1 MALADVSIGVAGALG
16 PDAIARLAV
25 IVERCGFR
33 SLWVN
38 DTPGGD
44 SLAALAAAAE
54 GTSRLV
60 LATGVIPVDRRHADE
75 VVDAVHMAELPEH
88 RLVLGI
94 GAGGTRKGALSL
106 VGSAAEQLR
115 DGTRATVLVGALGP
129 KMRELGARQADG
141 VLLSWLTPDV
151 ARDQAEA
158 AHALAAG
165 AQASD
170 SRVAL
175 YVRTALTAEAGGRL
189 AEEARRYA
197 GYPAYAANFARLGI
211 RAEDTVLD
219 HDTFA
224 DRIPR
229 YRDAV
234 DEVVLRVIAPTDSVD
249 DHVRFVERAGELL
262 ER

>member
-16 PDAIARLAV
+16 PDAIARLASV
-25 IVERCGFR
+25 VERCGFR

-44 SLAALAAAAE
+44 SLSALAAAAE
-54 GTSRLV
+54 RTSRLV

-75 VVDAVHMAELPEH
+75 VVDAVHRAGLPEH

-106 VGSAAEQLR
+106 VGGAAEQLR
-115 DGTRATVLVGALGP
+115 DGTQARVLVGALGP

-151 ARDQAEA
+151 ASEQAEA
-158 AHALAAG
+158 AHALAG
-165 AQASD
+165 ARASD

-175 YVRTALTAEAGGRL
+175 YVRTALAAEAAGRL

-211 RAEDTVLD
+211 RAEETVMD
-219 HDTFA
+219 HDTFS
-224 DRIPR
+224 DRILR

-234 DEVVLRVIAPTDSVD
+234 DEVVLRVIPSTDSVD
-249 DHVRFVERAGELL
+249 DHVRFIERAGELL

>member
-1 MALADVSIGVAGALG
+1 
-16 PDAIARLAV
+16 
-25 IVERCGFR
+25 
-33 SLWVN
+33 
-38 DTPGGD
+38 
-44 SLAALAAAAE
+44 
-54 GTSRLV
+54 
-60 LATGVIPVDRRHADE
+60 
-75 VVDAVHMAELPEH
+75 
-88 RLVLGI
+88 
-94 GAGGTRKGALSL
+94 
-106 VGSAAEQLR
+106 
-115 DGTRATVLVGALGP
+115 
-129 KMRELGARQADG
+129 
-141 VLLSWLTPDV
+141 
-151 ARDQAEA
+151 
-158 AHALAAG
+158 
-165 AQASD
+165 
-170 SRVAL
+170 L